1 MSPRFAPEPA
11 CAADGANTFS
21 TSEADETDRRTM
33 PTQTKPHLTVVPL
46 KPKPR
51 RRAEERWGKAV
62 IDRGFT
68 VLPSMLFWAQARLKL
83 TPDEFNV
90 VLQLAAHWWDANED
104 PRPAKDTIAERMGKD
119 PRTIQRY
126 LTQLEQKGLLRR
138 IARYRPGRGQGA
150 NAYSL
155 EGLVKCLGELE
166 PEFRKVIEQNRIRRQ
181 RVERPREAIDA

>member
-1 MSPRFAPEPA
+1 
-11 CAADGANTFS
+11 
-21 TSEADETDRRTM
+21 M
-33 PTQTKPHLTVVPL
+33 PTKTKPHLTVVPL

-126 LTQLEQKGLLRR
+126 LTQLERKGLVRR
-138 IARYRPGRGQGA
+138 IPRYRPGRGQGA

-155 EGLVKCLGELE
+155 VGLVKRLEELE

>member
-1 MSPRFAPEPA
+1 
-11 CAADGANTFS
+11 
-21 TSEADETDRRTM
+21 M
-33 PTQTKPHLTVVPL
+33 PTKTKPHLTVVPL

-126 LTQLEQKGLLRR
+126 LTQLERKGLARR
-138 IARYRPGRGQGA
+138 IPRYQPGRGQGA

-155 EGLVKCLGELE
+155 VGLVKRLEELE